1 MTNNHKRTTVLIF
14 AYNRLDSLKN
24 LWSSLIAC
32 DDFLNRSIIIFH
44 DGLKSRADKSSID
57 KWESVRNWLR
67 DISNFENLVIRYS
80 EKNLGLARS
89 IFNGISETLKNENDV
104 IVLEDDLILAKS
116 FLTYMDSALAA
127 YKDRKNVYSI
137 SGYSHFKTEEFLAKT
152 SDVFLF
158 PRPNS
163 WGWATWSDRWDRFK
177 LNEFDGSE
185 LTNYQRLKLFHK
197 GGIDLPWMLRNQIK
211 GKIDSWAIQWTWFQF
226 NNSGYTV
233 YPICSKVQ
241 NIGFGE
247 DATHTSNLKGT
258 QGEICERA
266 LNLPPDIQIDNN
278 LIHLYRMKFKLGY
291 FTRIKNLF
299 WMCSLMLKVRN

>member
-1 MTNNHKRTTVLIF
+1 MVAPLVIF
-14 AYNRLDSLKN
+14 TYNRLDSLKILWDSLMECEN
-24 LWSSLIAC
+24 LG
-32 DDFLNRSIIIFH
+32 NRCIYIFH
-44 DGLKSRADKSSID
+44 DGLKHNVLQPEREKWLNVYSWLKKLSILPN
-57 KWESVRNWLR
+57 VQ
-67 DISNFENLVIRYS
+67 IRFS
-80 EKNLGLARS
+80 EINKGLANS
-89 IFNGISETLKNENDV
+89 IHTGITDILKSNNSV

-116 FLTYMDSALAA
+116 FLTYMDSALVA
-127 YKDRKNVYSI
+127 YKDRKNIYSI
-137 SGYSHFKTEEFLAKT
+137 SGYSHFKSEEFLAKT

-163 WGWATWSDRWDRFK
+163 WGWATWSDRWERFK

-185 LTNYQRLKLFHK
+185 LTNYQRLKLFQK

-211 GKIDSWAIQWTWFQF
+211 SKIDSWAIQWTWFQF

-247 DATHTSNLKGT
+247 DATHTSNLKGA

-266 LNLPPDIQIDNN
+266 LNLPPDLQIDSNF
-278 LIHLYRMKFKLGY
+278 IQLYRKKFKLGY
-291 FTRIKNLF
+291 LTRVKNLF
-299 WMCSLMLKVRN
+299 WMCSLMLKIRNLRIF